1 MRNTALCIVVAAV
14 IFFLTISACK
24 TQGAEKITHFDL
36 ITLERTVC
44 FGSCPIYKLSIRSN
58 GSVEYDGIDHV
69 KIKGQ
74 AKTQISP
81 QQVAQLVEAVNA
93 VNFFG
98 LRDKYQRT
106 EDGCKGVATDNPSV
120 IISIKIGDR
129 EKTVDHY
136 HGCLAE
142 VDPYRI
148 YPANLVEFE
157 DKIDKTVGTSKW
169 TGKD

>member
-1 MRNTALCIVVAAV
+1 MRNTELCIVLAAM
-14 IFFLTISACK
+14 IFFLIISSCK
-24 TQGAEKITHFDL
+24 TQTEKITHFDL
-36 ITLERTVC
+36 MTMERTVC
-44 FGSCPIYKLSIRSN
+44 YGSCPIYKLSIRSN

-74 AKTQISP
+74 AKSQISP
-81 QQVAQLVEAVNA
+81 QQVAQLVEAANA

-120 IISIKIGDR
+120 IISIKIGER

-157 DKIDKTVGTSKW
+157 DKIDDIVGTSRW
-169 TGKD
+169 TGNN